1 MGITKPK
8 EMLCQRKK
16 ESNVKTILSNDFSAD
31 VSPVYDDQKKRDFSK
46 QGRRSF
52 LDEFHTLYRKWI
64 KNE

>member
-1 MGITKPK
+1 MPK
-8 EMLCQRKK
+8 KRKN
-16 ESNVKTILSNDFSAD
+16 EPVKTVLSNDFSAD
-31 VSPVYDDQKKRDFSK
+31 VSPVYHDQKKRGFSK

>member
-1 MGITKPK
+1 MAKQNKTKNTLTDHPIR
-8 EMLCQRKK
+8 E
-16 ESNVKTILSNDFSAD
+16 FSAD
-31 VSPVYDDQKKRDFSK
+31 IAPVYNDTKKRTFTK